1 MDATVIE
8 GFVEEI
14 NRWHKGLTQK
24 QCHRVNKNV
33 IGWFNEQRK
42 RHDDHVDFVLD
53 RGLNHGVVAF
63 PKMVEEEEAEM
74 ESAAE
79 EERETNGWLRS
90 LGYDV
95 SDGDDDYDY

>member
-1 MDATVIE
+1 MSS
-8 GFVEEI
+8 
-14 NRWHKGLTQK
+14 
-24 QCHRVNKNV
+24 C
-33 IGWFNEQRK
+33 QRK

-53 RGLNHGVVAF
+53 RALNHGVVAF
-63 PKMVEEEEAEM
+63 PKMVEEEKAEM

-79 EERETNGWLRS
+79 EEGETNGWLRS